1 MIYRMTGKQDN
12 NMKIAESRIR
22 RIIKEELN
30 SILSEQS
37 NETKVI
43 ELRCP
48 LIGDNGLFWFQ
59 DDQHLEGGS
68 TVTFKVSAPANT
80 LDYPEDPPGCGMPFI
95 AVDGYSARVGNIN
108 NVRTATHREVKKIQ
122 SMTAGRWP
130 FPGGKD
136 RWLFLVP
143 ASGFK
148 IDVPSQ
154 SVMEFKIKRRNE
166 GAVAPIMVAWACA
179 PCEDVELP
187 PDSTKVEDPELY
199 GKGS

>member
-1 MIYRMTGKQDN
+1 
-12 NMKIAESRIR
+12 MKISKRQLK
-22 RIIKEELN
+22 RIIKEEFS

-48 LIGDNGLFWFQ
+48 SIDDGNLIWFQ
-59 DDQHLEGGS
+59 DDNRLEGVS
-68 TVTFKVSAPANT
+68 TITYKVSAPANT
-80 LDYPEDPPGCGMPFI
+80 IDYPEDPPVCGMPFVVI
-95 AVDGYSARVGNIN
+95 DGAVGRVGNIN

-166 GAVAPIMVAWACA
+166 DGADSIMVAWACA
-179 PCEDVELP
+179 PCNQRDLSP
-187 PDSTKVEDPELY
+187 PETKALEDPELY

>member
-1 MIYRMTGKQDN
+1 
-12 NMKIAESRIR
+12 MKIAKSKIR
-22 RIIKEELN
+22 RIIREEVN

-48 LIGDNGLFWFQ
+48 SIGDNGLFWFQ
-59 DDQHLEGGS
+59 DDNRLEGGS

-95 AVDGYSARVGNIN
+95 VVDGYSARAGNIKN
-108 NVRTATHREVKKIQ
+108 TRSATQEEVKKIQ
-122 SMTAGRWP
+122 SMTSGRWP
-130 FPGGKD
+130 FPGDSD

-143 ASGFK
+143 DSGFK
-148 IDVPSQ
+148 IDIPSQ

-166 GAVAPIMVAWACA
+166 DAVAPIMVAWACA
-179 PCEDVELP
+179 PCDQRDVSP
-187 PDSTKVEDPELY
+187 PGTEAQDPELY
-199 GKGS
+199 GKGV